1 MKIVVHDTASA
12 MLDLLQRPLEE
23 RPDALREMLSPLQSA
38 MSIAGDMDLV
48 QIHQQGSGF
57 RLDREDPRYVP
68 ALRQM
73 QDAGVWDRVEDS
85 LTAAWERIS
94 DAAPGIEHAD
104 TVHVVLVL
112 GDPDD
117 EHLRVRSAGYF
128 GMGGFP
134 GAIHLAMWPTDTSL
148 EKIGY
153 CAAHELHHNVR
164 YANVVWNPMTVT
176 LGEYVVA
183 EGLAEAFV
191 RELAGEQAMGPW
203 SQAVTGAALDSA
215 YERITADI
223 DVAGMQNLTAYVL
236 GDATAQLLGQQPV
249 GLPDFAGY
257 AAGLRIVDAH
267 LAASGLTAA
276 QSTALSAREVLI
288 NAGVQTSA

>member
-12 MLDLLQRPLEE
+12 MLDLLQRPQEQ
-23 RPDALREMLSPLQSA
+23 RPDALRDMLSPLRSA
-38 MSIAGDMDLV
+38 MSLMGGMDPV

-57 RLDREDPRYVP
+57 RLDREDPRYLP

-73 QDAGVWDRVEDS
+73 QQAGVWTRIEET
-85 LTAAWERIS
+85 LTTAWERIS
-94 DAAPGIEHAD
+94 AATPGIRHAE

-117 EHLRVRSAGYF
+117 RHLTVRSAGYF
-128 GMGGFP
+128 GMGGIP
-134 GAIHLAMWPTDTSL
+134 GAIHLTMWPTDTSL
-148 EKIGY
+148 RKIAYG
-153 CAAHELHHNVR
+153 AAHELHHNVR
-164 YANVVWNPMTVT
+164 YANVVWNPTDVTV
-176 LGEYVVA
+176 GEYVVA

-203 SQAVTGAALDSA
+203 PKALTGAALDSA
-215 YERITADI
+215 YEKITADI
-223 DVAGMQNLTAYVL
+223 DVVGMQNLTAYVL

-267 LAASGLTAA
+267 LAATGLTATE
-276 QSTALSAREVLI
+276 STALPAHEILT
-288 NAGVQTSA
+288 NAGIPTRG